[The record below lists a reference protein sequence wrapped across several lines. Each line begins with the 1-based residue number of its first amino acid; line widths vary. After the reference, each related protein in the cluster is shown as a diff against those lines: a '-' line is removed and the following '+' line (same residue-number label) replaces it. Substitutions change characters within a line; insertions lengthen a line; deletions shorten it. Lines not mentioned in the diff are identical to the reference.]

1 MALEIQHAHPAA
13 PHLRGGPEEFAC
25 LECGA
30 RFEAGRFSLED
41 APTEAEEFFEAHL
54 HRDR

>member
-30 RFEAGRFSLED
+30 HFEASRFSLED
-41 APTEAEEFFEAHL
+41 APDEAERFVAEHL
-54 HRDR
+54 HALR